1 MFYEGQGVGGAG
13 SVFWGPGSVFAV
25 GGADP
30 DLRERWRPLITK
42 ESTCYPSR
50 AQWGSGRGGSLED
63 VRGHMV

>member
-1 MFYEGQGVGGAG
+1 MSGGR
-13 SVFWGPGSVFAV
+13 GPSF
-25 GGADP
+25 GGRGP
-30 DLRERWRPLITK
+30 RLLLGGPFRDLRERWRPLITK